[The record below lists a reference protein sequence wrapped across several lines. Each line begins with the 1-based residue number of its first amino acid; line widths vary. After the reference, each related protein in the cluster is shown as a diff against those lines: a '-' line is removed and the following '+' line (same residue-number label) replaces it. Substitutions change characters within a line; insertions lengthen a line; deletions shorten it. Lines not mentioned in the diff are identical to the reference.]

1 MVDAARI
8 DTGPESGGADR
19 LPGWSRDSRF
29 RTVLGHFPTGVVV
42 VTALDALCRPVGMS
56 AGTFTSVSLD
66 PPLVAFLAAVSSTSY
81 PRIRASGSFCIN
93 VLSADQEPVC
103 RSFAASGSD
112 KFAGIGWRPAG
123 SGSPLLDGVVAWID
137 CDIDIIHQ
145 AGDHDIVIGRVRD
158 LDVASGELP
167 LLFFRGGFGQFA
179 HASLTAPA
187 QPDLLEPLRAV
198 DRIRVE
204 MEQLASALDVECLA
218 VAAVGDQLVVVG
230 SAGSQDEIVHHIRI
244 GQRMPF
250 IAPLAA
256 PLVAWAPRT
265 AVDAWLAPI
274 PGSDEHRPAFERL
287 LELVGH
293 RGWSLALA
301 SDELLALEASVANQ
315 SIGITASELD
325 DARTAV
331 LDIGADTHEPEE
343 DIDPGR
349 DYHVGN
355 LSAPVFG
362 GSGEAVLQLS
372 LYGLPVP
379 VSGAELVRYR
389 DALLAAAR
397 RASQALSQNA
407 DASGSR
413 S

>member
-1 MVDAARI
+1 MEEAARLDHLSP
-8 DTGPESGGADR
+8 DTGTGDAPRRPREAQGR
-19 LPGWSRDSRF
+19 L

-42 VTALDALCRPVGMS
+42 VTALDANGEPVGLS

-66 PPLVAFLAAVSSTSY
+66 PPLVAFLAALTSTSY

-112 KFAGIGWRPAG
+112 KFAGIGWHPAG

-137 CDIDIIHQ
+137 CDIDTIHR
-145 AGDHDIVIGRVRD
+145 AGDHDIVIGRVRE
-158 LDVASGELP
+158 LDVASGDLP

-198 DRIRVE
+198 DRIRAE
-204 MEQLASALDVECLA
+204 MEDLAETLDVECLA
-218 VAAVGDQLVVVG
+218 VAAVGTQLVVVG
-230 SAGSQDEIVHHIRI
+230 SAGSQEGIVHHIRI

-250 IAPLAA
+250 VAPLAA
-256 PLVAWAPRT
+256 ALVAWAPRPT
-265 AVDAWLAPI
+265 VDAWLQPV
-274 PGSDEHRPAFERL
+274 PGENSGREDFERL
-287 LELVGH
+287 LVLVRE

-301 SDELLALEASVANQ
+301 SEELQALEASVANQ
-315 SIGITASELD
+315 SVGITEAELD
-325 DARTAV
+325 DARAAV
-331 LDIGADTHEPEE
+331 LDIGADTHEPAE
-343 DIDPGR
+343 DIDPAR
-349 DYHVGN
+349 EYQVAN

-362 GSGEAVLQLS
+362 SSGEPVLQLS

-379 VSGAELVRYR
+379 VHGGDLVGYR
-389 DALLAAAR
+389 DALMAAAG
-397 RASQALSQNA
+397 RASQTLS
-407 DASGSR
+407 G
-413 S
+413 

>member
-1 MVDAARI
+1 VEAQ
-8 DTGPESGGADR
+8 GR
-19 LPGWSRDSRF
+19 L
-29 RTVLGHFPTGVVV
+29 RTVLGNFPTGVVV
-42 VTALDALCRPVGMS
+42 VTALDAQRQPVGMS

-66 PPLVAFLAAVSSTSY
+66 PPLVAFLAALTSTSF

-112 KFAGIGWRPAG
+112 KFAGIGWHPAG
-123 SGSPLLDGVVAWID
+123 SGSPLLDGVVAWMD
-137 CDIDIIHQ
+137 CDIDTIHR
-145 AGDHDIVIGRVRD
+145 AGDHDIVIGRVRE

-198 DRIRVE
+198 DRIRAE
-204 MEQLASALDVECLA
+204 MEDLAAELDVECLA

-230 SAGSQDEIVHHIRI
+230 SAGSQEEIVHHIRI

-256 PLVAWAPRT
+256 ALVAWAPPST
-265 AVDAWLAPI
+265 VDAWL
-274 PGSDEHRPAFERL
+274 RPDAGNGADRAAFVRL
-287 LELVGH
+287 LDLVRQ

-301 SDELLALEASVANQ
+301 SDELHALEASVANQ
-315 SIGITASELD
+315 SIGITEAELD
-325 DARTAV
+325 DARAAV

-343 DIDPGR
+343 DIDPAR
-349 DYHVGN
+349 KYHVAN

-362 GSGEAVLQLS
+362 SSGDPVLQLS

-379 VSGAELVRYR
+379 VVGADLMRYR
-389 DALLAAAR
+389 DALLAATR
-397 RASQALSQNA
+397 RASHAL
-407 DASGSR
+407 ASLS
-413 S
+413 SS

>member
-29 RTVLGHFPTGVVV
+29 RSVLGHFPTGVVV

-158 LDVASGELP
+158 LDVAS
-167 LLFFRGGFGQFA
+167 
-179 HASLTAPA
+179 
-187 QPDLLEPLRAV
+187 
-198 DRIRVE
+198 
-204 MEQLASALDVECLA
+204 
-218 VAAVGDQLVVVG
+218 
-230 SAGSQDEIVHHIRI
+230 AGSQDEIVHHIRI

-293 RGWSLALA
+293 RGWSLVLA